1 MSDYWHRAYIC
12 PFWEAAG
19 KKTIKCE
26 DGCMLCFRESC
37 DTAEY
42 ISRYCASYVTASG
55 QYSGNLVGNTI
66 QVGTQGILYGS
77 YNSQGNPGMEVYG
90 SNGLRLTSAGNVY
103 LGAQGGGSNGSIT
116 IGGVMVSIYAASGLY
131 VN

>member
-12 PFWEAAG
+12 PFWAAAG

-42 ISRYCASYVTASG
+42 ISRYCASYDLS
-55 QYSGNLVGNTI
+55 LI
-66 QVGTQGILYGS
+66 HI
-77 YNSQGNPGMEVYG
+77 
-90 SNGLRLTSAGNVY
+90 
-103 LGAQGGGSNGSIT
+103 
-116 IGGVMVSIYAASGLY
+116 
-131 VN
+131 

>member
-37 DTAEY
+37 DTEEY
-42 ISRYCASYVTASG
+42 ISRYCASYDYRKCSIAAAK
-55 QYSGNLVGNTI
+55 
-66 QVGTQGILYGS
+66 
-77 YNSQGNPGMEVYG
+77 
-90 SNGLRLTSAGNVY
+90 LRYFDRQA
-103 LGAQGGGSNGSIT
+103 
-116 IGGVMVSIYAASGLY
+116 
-131 VN
+131 

>member
-42 ISRYCASYVTASG
+42 ISRYCASYDYRKCRRQSCDISTG
-55 QYSGNLVGNTI
+55 RHKDT
-66 QVGTQGILYGS
+66 GT
-77 YNSQGNPGMEVYG
+77 EEA
-90 SNGLRLTSAGNVY
+90 R
-103 LGAQGGGSNGSIT
+103 GGGPGALLAWGEKPKS
-116 IGGVMVSIYAASGLY
+116 MVYA
-131 VN
+131 